1 MSTTATPE
9 ILWAQRSS
17 TTEAAKNI
25 IYLTISVPDVAREN
39 LVLDLQP
46 QSISFSGTSSSLKR
60 QYEVTL
66 DLYDEIDVD
75 ETKIHHTAKNL
86 ELVLR
91 KKQLK
96 EEYWPRLIK
105 DNKKLHFLKTDFDK
119 WVDEDEQD
127 ETPEDGLGNMGGMG
141 GMPGMGGMGGM
152 GGMPGMGDM
161 SSMLG
166 GGGLDFSNLGGDMG
180 GDDVE
185 YAEEDDEEMPALDGE
200 EEKDETSEPNS
211 KSSEPAES
219 SGKAKIEEVS

>member
-1 MSTTATPE
+1 MSTTSTPE

-17 TTEAAKNI
+17 TTDAAKNI
-25 IYLTISVPDVAREN
+25 IYLTISVPDVPREN
-39 LVLDLQP
+39 LVLDIQP

-66 DLYDEIDVD
+66 DLYDEINVD
-75 ETKIHHTAKNL
+75 ETKINHTAKNL

-127 ETPEDGLGNMGGMG
+127 GIPEDDLGGMG
-141 GMPGMGGMGGM
+141 GMPGMPGMGGM

-166 GGGLDFSNLGGDMG
+166 GNGLDFSNLGGDMG
-180 GDDVE
+180 GDDDAE
-185 YAEEDDEEMPALDGE
+185 EEEDDDDEMPALDGE
-200 EEKDETSEPNS
+200 EEKNETSAS
-211 KSSEPAES
+211 KSTGPAES

>member
-1 MSTTATPE
+1 MNTTATPE

-25 IYLTISVPDVAREN
+25 IYLTISVPDVARED
-39 LVLDLQP
+39 LVLDLKP

-66 DLYDEIDVD
+66 DLFDEIDVD

-86 ELVLR
+86 QLVLR

-105 DNKKLHFLKTDFDK
+105 DNKKLHYLKTDFEK

-127 ETPEDGLGNMGGMG
+127 GIPEDDLGN
-141 GMPGMGGMGGM
+141 MGGMGGM

-161 SSMLG
+161 GSMLG

-180 GDDVE
+180 GDDADDADD
-185 YAEEDDEEMPALDGE
+185 AEDDDEEMPALEGE
-200 EEKDETSEPNS
+200 EEKTETSAS
-211 KSSEPAES
+211 KSTESAEPS
-219 SGKAKIEEVS
+219 SKAKIEEVP